1 MGASFFDYFSASF
14 GDPAVVTSLLSS
26 VPFCFFFFLIR
37 SVSALQWLCYSDKKD
52 HKSTKRLN
60 NFFTAL
66 YRCLRRGAR
75 AALQIYPETA
85 EQLDLISQTAAACG
99 FGGGLVV
106 DFPNSTKAKKYFL
119 CLYAGIDP
127 AAKGTAGAPALP
139 KALGVKASAFSS
151 SMSVASGAT
160 GAVNDDDDVVR
171 AYSRSKERSKAL
183 RAANSGSSAQNVPAD
198 DEAFEGAAQQAVF
211 EKRRAR
217 AKKARRAGSGKAGGV
232 KSKAWIAAKKAS
244 RSAKGLATKRDSK
257 YSGRKRGPKF

>member
-1 MGASFFDYFSASF
+1 MF
-14 GDPAVVTSLLSS
+14 
-26 VPFCFFFFLIR
+26 

-52 HKSTKRLN
+52 HRSTKRLN

-85 EQLDLISQTAAACG
+85 DQLDLISQTAAACG

-127 AAKGTAGAPALP
+127 AAKGGAPSLP
-139 KALGVKASAFSS
+139 RALGAKAASS
-151 SMSVASGAT
+151 SSAMSVASGAT

-171 AYSRSKERSKAL
+171 AYSRSRDRSKVL
-183 RAANSGSSAQNVPAD
+183 RGANSAQNVPAGAD
-198 DEAFEGAAQQAVF
+198 DEAFEEAAQTAVF

-217 AKKARRAGSGKAGGV
+217 AKKPGRGKGKAGGA
-232 KSKAWIAAKKAS
+232 KGKDWIASKKAA
-244 RSAKGLATKRDSK
+244 RLAKGLATKRDSK

>member
-1 MGASFFDYFSASF
+1 M
-14 GDPAVVTSLLSS
+14 
-26 VPFCFFFFLIR
+26 C

-127 AAKGTAGAPALP
+127 AAKSAPSLP
-139 KALGVKASAFSS
+139 KALGVKTGSS
-151 SMSVASGAT
+151 SSAMSVASGAT

-171 AYSRSKERSKAL
+171 AYSRSKA
-183 RAANSGSSAQNVPAD
+183 RAAAVRGANAATNVPAGA
-198 DEAFEGAAQQAVF
+198 DEDAFNEAAQTAVF

-217 AKKARRAGSGKAGGV
+217 TKKPRKGGSNKAGGV